1 MDSNLSTLPVLG
13 NTQADM
19 PMLDDCWNRIGVMG
33 DRSCGELKTVIHCR
47 NCAVY
52 SAAGRSLLERPAPA
66 EYLKEWTDMLAE
78 TATEQV
84 SVGEGTLV
92 RATDAV
98 SVIIF
103 RLGNERLALPVSILQ
118 EVTSP
123 CIIHTVPHRSNDLFL
138 GILNIRGETLLCA
151 SLSRLLGLEPVADA
165 NSANPISTR
174 RLIVAGRD
182 ESKWVFPVDEVY
194 GIYRF
199 HSNEFKESPVVVSKA
214 TEAYTTGVFT
224 WQDKKVNFLN
234 CEMLFHTLNRKIFSR
249 SGINN

>member
-1 MDSNLSTLPVLG
+1 MDSKLSTLPILG
-13 NTQADM
+13 NTEADI
-19 PMLDDCWNRIGVMG
+19 PTLDDCWNRIGVMG

-52 SAAGRSLLERPAPA
+52 SSAGRSLLERPAPA

-78 TATEQV
+78 TATDQG
-84 SVGEGTLV
+84 SGGGGTLV
-92 RATDAV
+92 RATDAI

-103 RLGNERLALPVSILQ
+103 RLANERLALPVNILQ

-123 CIIHTVPHRSNDLFL
+123 CIIHTVPHRSDDLFL

-151 SLSRLLGLEPVADA
+151 SLSRLLGLESIA
-165 NSANPISTR
+165 NDDSNPISTR

-199 HSNEFKESPVVVSKA
+199 HSSEFKESPIVVSKA
-214 TEAYTTGVFT
+214 SEAYTTEVFT

-234 CEMLFHTLNRKIFSR
+234 CELLFQTLNRKIF
-249 SGINN
+249 